1 MQIIINRV
9 TIVMSNK
16 KKAKQI
22 KWGTALVVTMIN
34 ISVFCIWV
42 PAKLGVN
49 DTSVPPS
56 PSSLHVNTDESQ
68 IRIHKQV
75 LG

>member
-16 KKAKQI
+16 QKGNRI
-22 KWGTALVVTMIN
+22 KWGTALLVTLIN

-42 PAKLGVN
+42 PAKLEVN
-49 DTSVPPS
+49 DTSVPSLPN
-56 PSSLHVNTDESQ
+56 LHVTTNESQ